1 MKVILKMIID
11 TIADL
16 TEEPKRPITPDTVLA
31 DLGVDEL
38 TIAQLFIAI
47 EEEFDITIPDSE
59 ELKVGTIQNAVT
71 LVEKY
76 SGVTDLV

>member
-1 MKVILKMIID
+1 MILKMIID

-16 TEEPKRPITPDTVLA
+16 TGIEKSTLTPDTVLS
-31 DLGVDEL
+31 DIGVDEL

-47 EEEFDITIPDSE
+47 EEEFGTEIPDNE
-59 ELKVGTIQNAVT
+59 ELSVGTIQDAVV

-76 SGVTDLV
+76 SGVSDYA